1 MPVPNFESV
10 ILPVLRLSAE
20 GEIKIADAVN
30 RISDEFGLTESER
43 EELVPSGGLTRIK
56 DRVKWSVTYL
66 VKAGLVKRPKR
77 GYFVITEQGKSVLID
92 APKRIDISFLLR
104 FEGFKKFKTRNEE
117 EPSNQKNE
125 TTKSSTVSIETP
137 EDRLRGAFEEM
148 NETLR
153 DDLLNSILE
162 ASPEFFEKLIVDLML
177 GMGYGSKGTGE
188 RIGKVGDGGVDGI
201 INEDALGLDVVYLQA
216 KRYNLDNPVAIRE
229 IREFAGALD
238 GKGAKKGVFVT
249 TSSFA
254 RNAKDFVDSISIQKR
269 LRLID
274 GDELTRLMIE
284 YGVGVRDQWTLTA
297 KRVDADYFEEVKF
310 SPIKK
315 S

>member
-1 MPVPNFESV
+1 MPIPDFQSI

-20 GEIKIADAVN
+20 GEIKLADAVN
-30 RISDEFGLTESER
+30 RISDEFGLTEEER
-43 EELVPSGGLTRIK
+43 KELLPSGSLTRIK
-56 DRVKWSVTYL
+56 DRVSWSVTYL
-66 VKAGLVKRPKR
+66 VKAGLAERPKR
-77 GYFVITEQGKSVLID
+77 GHFVITEQGRSVLLD
-92 APKRIDISFLLR
+92 APKRIDKSFLSR
-104 FEGFKKFKTRNEE
+104 FEGFNKFRTGNGKDQSAERDKEM
-117 EPSNQKNE
+117 NQI
-125 TTKSSTVSIETP
+125 SIFAETP
-137 EDRLRGAFEEM
+137 EERMQEAFEEM

-153 DDLLNSILE
+153 DDLLKSILE

-216 KRYNLDNPVAIRE
+216 KRYSPDNHVGIRE
-229 IREFAGALD
+229 IREFSGALD

-254 RNAKDFVDSISIQKR
+254 RNATDFVNSISIQKR

-284 YGVGVRDQWTLTA
+284 YGVGVRDQRTLTS
-297 KRVDADYFEEVKF
+297 KRVDTDYFEE
-310 SPIKK
+310 S
-315 S
+315 

>member
-1 MPVPNFESV
+1 MPVPDFQSV
-10 ILPVLRLSAE
+10 MLPVLRLSAE

-30 RISDEFGLTESER
+30 RISDEFGLTEDER
-43 EELVPSGGLTRIK
+43 EELLPSGSLTRIR
-56 DRVKWSVTYL
+56 DRVNWSVTYL
-66 VKAGLVKRPKR
+66 AKAGLVERPRR
-77 GYFVITEQGKSVLID
+77 GHFVITEQGKSVLID
-92 APKRIDISFLLR
+92 APKRIDISFLSR
-104 FEGFKKFKTRNEE
+104 FDGFKKFKEKKEE
-117 EPSNQKNE
+117 DHSAKKNE
-125 TTKSSTVSIETP
+125 ATQQISASEETP
-137 EDRLRGAFEEM
+137 EGRIREAFEEM

-153 DDLLNSILE
+153 DDLLKSILK

-284 YGVGVRDQWTLTA
+284 YGVGVRDQWTLTS
-297 KRVDADYFEEVKF
+297 KRVDTDYFEE
-310 SPIKK
+310 S
-315 S
+315 

>member
-1 MPVPNFESV
+1 MPIPDFQSV

-20 GEIKIADAVN
+20 GEIWLVDAVT
-30 RISDEFGLTESER
+30 RISNDFDLTDEER
-43 EELVPSGGLTRIK
+43 EELLPSGSVTRIR
-56 DRVKWSVTYL
+56 DRVSWSVTYL
-66 VKAGLVKRPKR
+66 VKAGLVERPRR
-77 GYFVITEQGKSVLID
+77 GHFVITEQGKSALRD
-92 APKRIDISFLLR
+92 APERIDISFLSK
-104 FEGFKKFKTRNEE
+104 FEGFKKFQEKNVEDH
-117 EPSNQKNE
+117 PAKKNE
-125 TTKSSTVSIETP
+125 ATQQTLAFTETP
-137 EDRLRGAFEEM
+137 EERMREAFEEI

-153 DDLLNSILE
+153 DDLLKSILK

-188 RIGKVGDGGVDGI
+188 RIGKVGDGGVDGV

-216 KRYNLDNPVAIRE
+216 KRYSPDNHVGIRE

-254 RNAKDFVDSISIQKR
+254 RNAKTFVDSISIQKR

-284 YGVGVRDQWTLTA
+284 YGVGVRDQWTLTS
-297 KRVDADYFEEVKF
+297 KRVDTDYFEEN
-310 SPIKK
+310 
-315 S
+315 

>member
-1 MPVPNFESV
+1 MPIPDFQSV

-20 GEIKIADAVN
+20 GEIKLADAVN
-30 RISDEFGLTESER
+30 RISNEFGLSEHER
-43 EELVPSGGLTRIK
+43 EEVLPSGSIVSIKNRIS
-56 DRVKWSVTYL
+56 WSVTYL
-66 VKAGLVKRPKR
+66 VYAGLVERPRR
-77 GYFVITEQGKSVLID
+77 GHFVITEQGKSVLLEN
-92 APKRIDISFLLR
+92 PKRIDISFLSR
-104 FEGFKKFKTRNEE
+104 FEGFNEFRTGNGDE
-117 EPSNQKNE
+117 QSTTGDGEMNQ
-125 TTKSSTVSIETP
+125 SPIVAETP
-137 EDRLRGAFEEM
+137 EERIQEAFEEM

-153 DDLLNSILE
+153 DDLLKSILE

-216 KRYNLDNPVAIRE
+216 KRYSLDNHVGIRE

-254 RNAKDFVDSISIQKR
+254 RNAKTFVDSISIQKR

-274 GDELTRLMIE
+274 GDELTRLMVE
-284 YGVGVRDQWTLTA
+284 YGVGVRDQWTLTS
-297 KRVDADYFEEVKF
+297 KRVDTDYFEEN
-310 SPIKK
+310 
-315 S
+315 